1 MQILKSAIGSA
12 AALSMLLVH
21 VPAQAKTPGDLND
34 LVGARG
40 SSGENALETRGYV
53 HHHTAEADAG
63 KYSYWWNPSNK
74 QCVRILTSDGRYQE
88 IRSVGSNDCGQ
99 KGAGGDNA
107 AAIAIG
113 AAALIGVAA
122 LASKS
127 HHRNDKEYDTQGT
140 AEFER
145 GYRDGLYNQTYHN
158 YSRTDAYSDGY
169 SAGVKERGQQTS
181 YRDDYSHHA
190 GYEPYSGYADIVG
203 RSNDTA
209 DSMLRQRGF
218 VFIGKDSSGSGHE
231 RTYWNGATR
240 QCISVRTRSGSV
252 ADAHA
257 IRNRNCR

>member
-1 MQILKSAIGSA
+1 MHIMKSAIGSA
-12 AALSMLLVH
+12 AALSMLLMH
-21 VPAQAKTPGDLND
+21 IPAQAKTPGDLND
-34 LVGARG
+34 LVGTRG
-40 SSGENALETRGYV
+40 SSGETALESRGYV
-53 HHHTAEADAG
+53 HHHTTEADTG
-63 KYSYWWNPSNK
+63 KYSYWWNPSRK
-74 QCVRILTSDGRYQE
+74 QCVRVFTSDGRYQE
-88 IRSVGSNDCGQ
+88 IKGVGSSDCGQ
-99 KGAGGDNA
+99 KGSGSDNA

-127 HHRNDKEYDTQGT
+127 HHRNDREYDTQGT

-169 SAGVKERGQQTS
+169 AAGVKERGQQTS
-181 YRDDYSHHA
+181 YRDGYSHHA
-190 GYEPYSGYADIVG
+190 GYESYAGYADIVG

-231 RTYWNGATR
+231 RTYWNSASR
-240 QCISVRTRSGSV
+240 QCISVRTHSGSV
-252 ADAHA
+252 KDAHA